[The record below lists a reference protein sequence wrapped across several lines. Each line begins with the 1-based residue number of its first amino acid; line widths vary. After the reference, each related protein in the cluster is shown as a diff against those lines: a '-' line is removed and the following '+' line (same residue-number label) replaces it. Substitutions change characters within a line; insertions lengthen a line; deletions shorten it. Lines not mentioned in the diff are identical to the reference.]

1 MSAYQGIVDEY
12 NDMVRGA
19 VEDSRAAMDE
29 GISDGLATQLERIKE
44 KADEYSE
51 KFSALAEGGIGEI
64 AGLQGLKSTYKA
76 VQDARAKWKKF
87 RGDSDTD
94 ARYLGGRNPADAQ
107 AEARGLSDE
116 TIGRVR
122 ATLAGERQPLGAQTG
137 ITTTARGER
146 TARAELR
153 RIEGEAEPDAEPDIQ
168 AQIDAQPPAQ
178 EINIAGDDAP
188 APVNN
193 VTDDQID
200 SMVAQA
206 RDDVNEGVGIENAP
220 SGYSVGGI
228 QYGKTGAGADAKS
241 APVSSAEKNPTT
253 RLTADEPDVA
263 VSQPLASTEPIA
275 VSKIGVKK
283 AAEEFSAR
291 ADQSAQ
297 AVASIQ
303 PDDLKSVVRAK
314 YQALSGEDKQTIAA
328 KVRGGEIDGNDL
340 QAVGDEIDKLRSGGV
355 SRPPPALA
363 AEDVAQPEPSFP
375 EGFAAD
381 IEQAGRSAE
390 ASVRATADPVRFR
403 TRPQESEGQQITDA
417 DRGVFDPEELVG
429 NVGGEV
435 RAAAGG
441 LRQAASSGI
450 RRLLGLGGEGEV
462 GGLEM
467 LGAAATPVGEAIAVG
482 AGIVSVVDG
491 LVHLFHP
498 PKHSP
503 APLSKLGDL
512 TPQVNQQITSKF
524 ASAIPTI
531 DTPHE
536 VGGFASF

>member
-12 NDMVRGA
+12 NDMVRGTI
-19 VEDSRAAMDE
+19 EDARSAMDE
-29 GISDGLATQLERIKE
+29 GISDGLATQLEAIKE

-76 VQDARAKWKKF
+76 IQDARAKWKKF
-87 RGDSDTD
+87 RGDSNTD
-94 ARYLGGRNPADAQ
+94 ARYLGGRNAADAE

-137 ITTTARGER
+137 ITTTPEGEATR
-146 TARAELR
+146 RAELQR
-153 RIEGEAEPDAEPDIQ
+153 LEREQQTAEPDIEPDEP
-168 AQIDAQPPAQ
+168 DAPPPAQ

-188 APVNN
+188 APTNE
-193 VTDDQID
+193 VTEDQID
-200 SMVAQA
+200 SMIAQA
-206 RDDVNEGVGIENAP
+206 RDDVDEGVGRQAAP
-220 SGYSVGGI
+220 DSYQVGGVR
-228 QYGKTGAGADAKS
+228 YGKTGAGADAKS

-263 VSQPLASTEPIA
+263 VSQPLASTEPIQ

-297 AVASIQ
+297 AVASVQ
-303 PDDLKSVVRAK
+303 PDDLKSLVRTK
-314 YQALSGEDKQTIAA
+314 YKALSAENQQDIAA
-328 KVRGGEIDGNDL
+328 RVRRGEIDGDDL
-340 QAVGDEIDKLRSGGV
+340 EAVNAEIDKLR
-355 SRPPPALA
+355 PAPAAA
-363 AEDVAQPEPSFP
+363 AEPQVQPASDFL
-375 EGFAAD
+375 GD

-390 ASVRATADPVRFR
+390 ASVRATADPMRFR
-403 TRPQESEGQQITDA
+403 TRQPQLSEGQQITDA
-417 DRGVFDPEELVG
+417 DRGVFDPEALVG
-429 NVGGEV
+429 DVGGEV

-441 LRQAASSGI
+441 LRQTAVSGI
-450 RRLLGLGGEGEV
+450 RRLLGLGGEGE
-462 GGLEM
+462 GISGLEM
-467 LGAAATPVGEAIAVG
+467 LGAAASPVAEAVAVG
-482 AGIVSVVDG
+482 AGVVSVVDG

-498 PKHSP
+498 PKH
-503 APLSKLGDL
+503 APTPVSHLGDI
-512 TPQVNQQITSKF
+512 TPQVSQNLTSKF

-536 VGGFASF
+536 IGGFASF